1 MAKSVKP
8 AVYGHWCLSSALFW
22 IVLLLF
28 ISLAFKNS
36 PLCLHGVVISQWF
49 SECWNDCVCFF
60 NFILYCFVDINS
72 SHFPVQPLMT
82 VLSSTENFLLD
93 QYSCKMAL
101 HTSDSRFRPLLQ
113 VLQII
118 HWGPPT
124 MQILWCGLCILFPQ
138 LLLPHLVWFPS
149 GSLHTHSL
157 ILLNSMAPWF
167 FQVALFDKISNSSW
181 LTFFPMWPT
190 YGPQETCINPCPSQL
205 SQCQPSQ

>member
-36 PLCLHGVVISQWF
+36 PLCLHGVAISQWF

-118 HWGPPT
+118 HWGPRNAN
-124 MQILWCGLCILFPQ
+124 
-138 LLLPHLVWFPS
+138 
-149 GSLHTHSL
+149 SLMWAVHSL
-157 ILLNSMAPWF
+157 PSATSPPLSL
-167 FQVALFDKISNSSW
+167 ISQW
-181 LTFFPMWPT
+181 LTPHSLT
-190 YGPQETCINPCPSQL
+190 DS
-205 SQCQPSQ
+205 S